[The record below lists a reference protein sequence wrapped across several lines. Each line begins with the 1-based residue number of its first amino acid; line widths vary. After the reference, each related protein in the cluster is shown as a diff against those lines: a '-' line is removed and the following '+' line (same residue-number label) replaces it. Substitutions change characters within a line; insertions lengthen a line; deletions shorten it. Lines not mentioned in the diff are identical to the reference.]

1 MVREKEEI
9 LYFKTE
15 KERMAYLRN
24 KVVIEPIEYVEP
36 PKEAEKETVEKV
48 VQTEAEEEPKKKR
61 GKKKNVAK
69 EVQTD

>member
-1 MVREKEEI
+1 MTREKEEI

-24 KVVIEPIEYVEP
+24 KVVIEPIEYVE
-36 PKEAEKETVEKV
+36 EAEETVKV
-48 VQTEAEEEPKKKR
+48 VQTEEEPKKKR
-61 GKKKNVAK
+61 GKKKNVSK

>member
-1 MVREKEEI
+1 MTGEKEEI

-24 KVVIEPIEYVEP
+24 KVVIEPIEYVEEE
-36 PKEAEKETVEKV
+36 PKTVKV
-48 VQTEAEEEPKKKR
+48 VQTEEAEEPKKKR
-61 GKKKNVAK
+61 GKKKNVSK

>member
-1 MVREKEEI
+1 MTREKEEI

-24 KVVIEPIEYVEP
+24 KVVIEPIEYVE
-36 PKEAEKETVEKV
+36 EAETVKV
-48 VQTEAEEEPKKKR
+48 VQTEEEPKKKR
-61 GKKKNVAK
+61 GKKKNVSK

>member
-1 MVREKEEI
+1 MVEEKEI

-24 KVVIEPIEYVEP
+24 RVTIEPIEYVEP
-36 PKEAEKETVEKV
+36 SKEETVKV
-48 VQTEAEEEPKKKR
+48 VQTEEEKPKKKR
-61 GKKKNVAK
+61 GKKKNVTK

>member
-1 MVREKEEI
+1 MVEEKEI

-24 KVVIEPIEYVEP
+24 RVIIEPIEYVEE
-36 PKEAEKETVEKV
+36 PKEKETVKV
-48 VQTEAEEEPKKKR
+48 VQTEEEKPKKKR

>member
-1 MVREKEEI
+1 MTREKEEI

-24 KVVIEPIEYVEP
+24 KVVIEPIEYVEE
-36 PKEAEKETVEKV
+36 PKAETVKV
-48 VQTEAEEEPKKKR
+48 VQTEAEEPKKKR

>member
-1 MVREKEEI
+1 MTGEKEEI

-24 KVVIEPIEYVEP
+24 RVVIEPIEYVEE
-36 PKEAEKETVEKV
+36 PKEEETVKV
-48 VQTEAEEEPKKKR
+48 VQTEEEQPKKKR
-61 GKKKNVAK
+61 GKKKNVTK

>member
-1 MVREKEEI
+1 MTREKEEI

-36 PKEAEKETVEKV
+36 TKEETVKV
-48 VQTEAEEEPKKKR
+48 VQTEEEHKKKR
-61 GKKKNVAK
+61 GKKKNVTK

>member
-1 MVREKEEI
+1 MVEEKEI

-24 KVVIEPIEYVEP
+24 RVTIEPIEYVEE
-36 PKEAEKETVEKV
+36 PKEEETVKV
-48 VQTEAEEEPKKKR
+48 VQTEEEQPKKKR

>member
-1 MVREKEEI
+1 MTREKEEI

-24 KVVIEPIEYVEP
+24 KVVIEPIEYVE
-36 PKEAEKETVEKV
+36 EAEETVKV
-48 VQTEAEEEPKKKR
+48 VQTEAEEPKKKR
-61 GKKKNVAK
+61 GKKKNVSK

>member
-1 MVREKEEI
+1 MTGEKEEI

-24 KVVIEPIEYVEP
+24 KVVIEPIEYVE
-36 PKEAEKETVEKV
+36 AETVKV
-48 VQTEAEEEPKKKR
+48 VQTEEAEEPKKKR
-61 GKKKNVAK
+61 GKKKNVSK

>member
-1 MVREKEEI
+1 MTREKEEI

-36 PKEAEKETVEKV
+36 TKEETVKV
-48 VQTEAEEEPKKKR
+48 VQTEEEPKKKR
-61 GKKKNVAK
+61 GKKKNVTK

>member
-1 MVREKEEI
+1 MTGEKEEI

-24 KVVIEPIEYVEP
+24 KVVIEPIEYVEEE
-36 PKEAEKETVEKV
+36 PKAETVKV
-48 VQTEAEEEPKKKR
+48 VQTEEEPKKKR
-61 GKKKNVAK
+61 GKKKNVSK

>member
-1 MVREKEEI
+1 MVEEKEI

-24 KVVIEPIEYVEP
+24 RVVIEPIEYVEE
-36 PKEAEKETVEKV
+36 PKEETVKV
-48 VQTEAEEEPKKKR
+48 VHTDEQPKKKR
-61 GKKKNVAK
+61 GKKKNVTK

>member
-1 MVREKEEI
+1 MIGEKEEI

-24 KVVIEPIEYVEP
+24 RVVIEPIEYVEE
-36 PKEAEKETVEKV
+36 PKEEEIVKV
-48 VQTEAEEEPKKKR
+48 VQTEEQPKKKR
-61 GKKKNVAK
+61 GKKKNVTK

>member
-1 MVREKEEI
+1 MVEEKEI

-24 KVVIEPIEYVEP
+24 RVVIEPIEYVEE
-36 PKEAEKETVEKV
+36 PKEEETVKV
-48 VQTEAEEEPKKKR
+48 VQTEEEQPKKKR
-61 GKKKNVAK
+61 GKKKNVTK

>member
-1 MVREKEEI
+1 MTGEKEEI

-24 KVVIEPIEYVEP
+24 KVVIEPIEYVE
-36 PKEAEKETVEKV
+36 EAEETVKV
-48 VQTEAEEEPKKKR
+48 VQTEEQEPKKKR
-61 GKKKNVAK
+61 GKKKNVSK

>member
-1 MVREKEEI
+1 MTGEKEEI

-24 KVVIEPIEYVEP
+24 KVVIEPIEYVE
-36 PKEAEKETVEKV
+36 EAEETVKV
-48 VQTEAEEEPKKKR
+48 VQTEEQEPKKKR
-61 GKKKNVAK
+61 GKKKNVTK

>member
-1 MVREKEEI
+1 MTREKEEI

-24 KVVIEPIEYVEP
+24 KVVIEPIEYVEE
-36 PKEAEKETVEKV
+36 PKEAETVKV
-48 VQTEAEEEPKKKR
+48 VQTEEAEEPKKKR
-61 GKKKNVAK
+61 GKKKNVSK

>member
-1 MVREKEEI
+1 MTREKEEI

-36 PKEAEKETVEKV
+36 TKEETVKV
-48 VQTEAEEEPKKKR
+48 VKTEEEPKKKR
-61 GKKKNVAK
+61 GKKKNVTK

>member
-1 MVREKEEI
+1 MTREKEEI

-24 KVVIEPIEYVEP
+24 KVVIEPIEYVEE
-36 PKEAEKETVEKV
+36 PKAETVKV
-48 VQTEAEEEPKKKR
+48 VQTEEQPKKKR

>member
-1 MVREKEEI
+1 MKNIRDEKEI

-24 KVVIEPIEYVEP
+24 KIVIEPVEYV
-36 PKEAEKETVEKV
+36 PKEEEK
-48 VQTEAEEEPKKKR
+48 PKPKKR
-61 GKKKNVAK
+61 GKKNATIK

>member
-1 MVREKEEI
+1 MVEEKEI

-24 KVVIEPIEYVEP
+24 RVTIEPIEYVEE
-36 PKEAEKETVEKV
+36 PKEEETVKV
-48 VQTEAEEEPKKKR
+48 VQTEEQPKKKR

>member
-1 MVREKEEI
+1 MTREKEEI

-24 KVVIEPIEYVEP
+24 KVVIEPIEYVEEP
-36 PKEAEKETVEKV
+36 PKEAETVKV
-48 VQTEAEEEPKKKR
+48 VQTEEAEEQPKKKR
-61 GKKKNVAK
+61 GKKKNVSK

>member
-1 MVREKEEI
+1 MVEEKEI

-24 KVVIEPIEYVEP
+24 RVTIEPIEYVEP
-36 PKEAEKETVEKV
+36 KEEVVEKV
-48 VQTEAEEEPKKKR
+48 VQTEEEQPKKKR

>member
-1 MVREKEEI
+1 MTGEKEEI

-24 KVVIEPIEYVEP
+24 KVVIEPIEYVE
-36 PKEAEKETVEKV
+36 KAEETVKV
-48 VQTEAEEEPKKKR
+48 VQTEEEPKKKR
-61 GKKKNVAK
+61 GKKKNVSK

>member
-1 MVREKEEI
+1 MVEEKEI

-24 KVVIEPIEYVEP
+24 RVVIEPIEYVEE
-36 PKEAEKETVEKV
+36 PKEEETVKV
-48 VQTEAEEEPKKKR
+48 VQTDEQPKKKR
-61 GKKKNVAK
+61 GKKKNVTK

>member
-1 MVREKEEI
+1 MRGEKEEI

-24 KVVIEPIEYVEP
+24 KVVIEPIEYVEE
-36 PKEAEKETVEKV
+36 PKAETVKV
-48 VQTEAEEEPKKKR
+48 VQTEEEQEPKKKR

>member
-1 MVREKEEI
+1 MTGEKEEI

-24 KVVIEPIEYVEP
+24 KVVIEPIEYVEEEP
-36 PKEAEKETVEKV
+36 PKAETVKV
-48 VQTEAEEEPKKKR
+48 VQTEEAEEPKKKR
-61 GKKKNVAK
+61 GKKKNVSK

>member
-1 MVREKEEI
+1 MTGEKEEI

-24 KVVIEPIEYVEP
+24 KVVIEPIEYVEEP
-36 PKEAEKETVEKV
+36 PKETETVKV
-48 VQTEAEEEPKKKR
+48 VQTEEEPKKKR

>member
-1 MVREKEEI
+1 MTREKEEI

-24 KVVIEPIEYVEP
+24 KVVIEPIEYVE
-36 PKEAEKETVEKV
+36 EAEETVKV
-48 VQTEAEEEPKKKR
+48 VQTEEEPKKKR

>member
-1 MVREKEEI
+1 MTREKEEI

-24 KVVIEPIEYVEP
+24 RVTIEPIEYVEP
-36 PKEAEKETVEKV
+36 KEEETVKV
-48 VQTEAEEEPKKKR
+48 VQTEEEPKKKR

>member
-1 MVREKEEI
+1 MTREKEEI

-24 KVVIEPIEYVEP
+24 KVVIEPIEYVEE
-36 PKEAEKETVEKV
+36 PKAETVKV
-48 VQTEAEEEPKKKR
+48 VQTEEQEPKKKR
-61 GKKKNVAK
+61 GKKKNVTK

>member
-1 MVREKEEI
+1 MTGEKEEI

-24 KVVIEPIEYVEP
+24 KVVIEPIEYVEE
-36 PKEAEKETVEKV
+36 PKAETVKV
-48 VQTEAEEEPKKKR
+48 VQTEAEEPKKKR

>member
-1 MVREKEEI
+1 MTGEKEEI

-24 KVVIEPIEYVEP
+24 KVVIEPIEYVEE
-36 PKEAEKETVEKV
+36 PKTVKV
-48 VQTEAEEEPKKKR
+48 VQTEEQEPKKKR
-61 GKKKNVAK
+61 GKKKNVSK